1 MNGTPKALFST
12 FARIEMLTWALLIAA
27 LIARATI
34 GMDPSL
40 FFIFGATH
48 GFAFIGYSVTAV
60 LVAVNQR
67 WPLARSAGAVLLAI
81 VPFATLPF
89 DRYLEKRSLLEG
101 DWRISESN
109 VPSDKTWFDRLF
121 RWFIFRPLLL
131 VVTLIV
137 FVISLFSFLLWL
149 GPPYQWGS

>member
-27 LIARATI
+27 LIARATVGI
-34 GMDPSL
+34 DPSL

-67 WPLARSAGAVLLAI
+67 WPVARSAGAVLLAI

-89 DRYLEKRSLLEG
+89 DKYLERRSLLEG
-101 DWRISESN
+101 DWRISETN

-131 VVTLIV
+131 VVTLVV
-137 FVISLFSFLLWL
+137 FVIALFSFLLWL